1 MFLHDLPS
9 TKVKPFLDAAYTLI
23 SADNKVGKEELD
35 VLNLYCIE
43 LNLDKLPELQK
54 DDYDILLKEFTD
66 LPEKVKKEIYF
77 ELFSLA
83 YADSEYAE
91 EEQAL
96 LSKAKEIFEINDKD
110 AELIQNITIK
120 LLYDYEQ
127 LGLILNG

>member
-54 DDYDILLKEFTD
+54 ADYDILLKEFTD

>member
-54 DDYDILLKEFTD
+54 ADYGVLLKEFAE
-66 LPEKVKKEIYF
+66 LPAKVKKEIYF

-91 EEQAL
+91 EEQTL
-96 LSKAKEIFEINDKD
+96 LNKVQNMFEISDKD
-110 AELIQNITIK
+110 AELIQNIAIK
-120 LLYDYEQ
+120 LLYDYDQ